1 MFGKIV
7 VFFLGSYTGF
17 MLCLLV
23 MKEMGKL

>member
-1 MFGKIV
+1 MFGKMM
-7 VFFLGSYTGF
+7 VFLLGSYAGF